1 MATPESDGRESEEQ
15 AITESKTEVGEQLL
29 LFKEIFNFKKFV
41 RDQLVPSESSDLAE
55 TVLSSARLIGQE
67 KDGGFLFA
75 WDTESSSSSE
85 TVTHVGY
92 YSQASPAYRTLY
104 KQPRRLPRY

>member
-41 RDQLVPSESSDLAE
+41 RDQLVPSESSDLPRRCSRARG
-55 TVLSSARLIGQE
+55 SSARRKTGLP
-67 KDGGFLFA
+67 LC
-75 WDTESSSSSE
+75 
-85 TVTHVGY
+85 VGHGV
-92 YSQASPAYRTLY
+92 Q
-104 KQPRRLPRY
+104 